1 MTGADREAAPIRFG
15 DSRNVKRRA
24 GQARP
29 GVSIPEPGFLE
40 GHPNHQLQ
48 DSGVSK
54 GPGTRLRQAVET
66 ANLGATGAA
75 AALSGIIDCQRSRGV
90 SRRWAGDDAAAVGG
104 KRREGQPAVNTREY
118 GVVED
123 VECVGAELQ
132 VDLSVLDDRKLLLE
146 RHVKIQSTRAVEIVD
161 AGFEPDAPNL
171 GGYETRGVQITG
183 PIA

>member
-54 GPGTRLRQAVET
+54 GPGTRLRQAAET
-66 ANLGATGAA
+66 SNLGATGSAA
-75 AALSGIIDCQRSRGV
+75 TPSGIIHSQRSGGV

-104 KRREGQPAVNTREY
+104 KRREGQPAVDARED

-123 VECVGAELQ
+123 VKCVGTELE
-132 VDLSVLDDRKLLLE
+132 VDLPVLD
-146 RHVKIQSTRAVEIVD
+146 
-161 AGFEPDAPNL
+161 
-171 GGYETRGVQITG
+171 
-183 PIA
+183 